1 MVGTH
6 TIYKVRVAGVHM
18 VMVTNLV
25 PKPYN
30 MTTMTT
36 RTTMTR
42 LGLGRISSRW
52 EAFRSKTLF

>member
-6 TIYKVRVAGVHM
+6 TIYEVRVAGVHM

-36 RTTMTR
+36 RNTMTR
-42 LGLGRISSRW
+42 DMLPC
-52 EAFRSKTLF
+52 